1 MKGKPNRMA
10 ARVDPWLART
20 PRAPAPEPDQ
30 RPVSRSRRSAA
41 IAALSWLTIS
51 VFGCAHDLPSA
62 TPALNLKN
70 FRMVDMSW
78 GYGPETLFWPTA
90 SQRFDLRT
98 VAYGTSEGGY
108 FYSAYDFC
116 APEHGGTHLDAPRHF
131 SEHGWTADE
140 IPLDRLFTPAVV
152 IDVTQQT
159 ALDRDY
165 RLTEQD
171 VERWERTHGRIPSG
185 STVYLRTGWGVRW
198 PDALLYLGD
207 DTPGD
212 ASNLH
217 FPSYGLKA
225 TRLLLERGVVALG
238 VDTASIDFG
247 PSKDFPVHRL
257 ANGANILGL
266 ENVAGLEEL
275 PARGAW
281 TLALPMKIEN
291 GSGAPARILG
301 LVPRTRE

>member
-1 MKGKPNRMA
+1 
-10 ARVDPWLART
+10 
-20 PRAPAPEPDQ
+20 
-30 RPVSRSRRSAA
+30 
-41 IAALSWLTIS
+41 
-51 VFGCAHDLPSA
+51 
-62 TPALNLKN
+62 
-70 FRMVDMSW
+70 MVDMSW
-78 GYGPETLFWPTA
+78 GYGPKTLFWPTA
-90 SQRFDLRT
+90 TQRFDLRT
-98 VAYGTSEGGY
+98 VSYGMSEGGY

-131 SEHGWTADE
+131 SEQGWTADE
-140 IPLDRLFTPAVV
+140 IPLNRLFTPAVV
-152 IDVTQQT
+152 IDVSEQA

-165 RLTEQD
+165 RLTEND
-171 VERWERTHGRIPSG
+171 VQNWERLHGLIPSG
-185 STVYLRTGWGVRW
+185 STVYLRTGWGDRW

-217 FPSYGLKA
+217 FPSYGVDA

-257 ANGANILGL
+257 ANGANIIGL
-266 ENVAGLEEL
+266 ENVAGLENL
-275 PARGAW
+275 PAKGAW

-301 LVPRTRE
+301 LVPRTQK